1 MKCEEVNVI
10 EGENA
15 TLRYATSGVTIFYEI
30 DCKTEKKI
38 RRIGQYCGPDEQ
50 CTTSWIAPIVSI
62 EPDHLILYGVTSNQ
76 CYSAEHIPGGEKQCY
91 NVTAKS
97 EYVTV

>member
-15 TLRYATSGVTIFYEI
+15 TLRYATSGLTNFYEI
-30 DCKTEKKI
+30 DCETGNEI
-38 RRIGQYCGPDEQ
+38 WIGQYCGPNQ
-50 CTTSWIAPIVSI
+50 NCTTSRMPPNVSI
-62 EPDHLILYGVTSNQ
+62 VPDGLILNNVISNK
-76 CYSAEHIPGGEKQCY
+76 CYSAKHIPGEKQCY